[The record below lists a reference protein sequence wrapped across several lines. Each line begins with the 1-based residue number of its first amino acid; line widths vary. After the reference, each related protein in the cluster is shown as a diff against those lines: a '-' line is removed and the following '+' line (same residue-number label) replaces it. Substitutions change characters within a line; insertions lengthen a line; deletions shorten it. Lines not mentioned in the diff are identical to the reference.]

1 MEKKQTHI
9 IYGLITALTMI
20 ALNLIVYLADLDDP
34 TWTQWIS
41 YTIFLIGVLVN
52 AFAFAKA
59 NDNYVTFGNVFSSG
73 FKASAIITLISIAW
87 LFIFMWLFPE
97 MKEKG
102 LEIARKSMEKK
113 HMDEEQIDQ
122 ALEMT
127 KKYYNAFMVGGV
139 VFGYMFFGALS
150 SLIGA
155 AIVKKKGEMPPPS
168 TL

>member
-9 IYGLITALTMI
+9 MYGLITALALI
-20 ALNLIVYLADLDDP
+20 ALNLIIHLADVEDP

-41 YTIFLIGVLVN
+41 YTIFLIGVLIN
-52 AFAFAKA
+52 AFAFSKA

-102 LEIARKSMEKK
+102 FEIARKSMEKK
-113 HMDEEQIDQ
+113 NMDEEQIEQ
-122 ALEMT
+122 ALVMT
-127 KKYYNAFMVGGV
+127 KKYYNVFMVGAV
-139 VFGYMFFGALS
+139 VFSYMFIGALS

-155 AIVKKKGEMPPPS
+155 AIVKKKGEVPPPS